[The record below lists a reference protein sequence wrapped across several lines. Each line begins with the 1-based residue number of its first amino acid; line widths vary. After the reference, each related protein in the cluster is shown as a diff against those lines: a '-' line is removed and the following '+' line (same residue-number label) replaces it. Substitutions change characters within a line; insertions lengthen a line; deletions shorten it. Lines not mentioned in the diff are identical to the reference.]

1 MERSTWEK
9 PNDLNA
15 RPLAWP
21 EFLHNLRM
29 GGAYARLC
37 RRDDREHRLPGCTA
51 CRQPGSSHR
60 RPARVRR
67 DDPGCAG
74 PGDGSVT
81 GDRLQHRPRAAG
93 RRPRR
98 RCPRQCRPS
107 GSASPLLKSAPPRTP
122 AARRPPRHARPV
134 RPARPGLGRQRSSA
148 MLTVLMSLPISGPGR
163 LRRTHD
169 CIHRGRPPPVGSAAG
184 AMRSQCRP
192 EPRTPSYHPMEDS

>member
-1 MERSTWEK
+1 
-9 PNDLNA
+9 
-15 RPLAWP
+15 
-21 EFLHNLRM
+21 M

-98 RCPRQCRPS
+98 CPRQCRPS

-122 AARRPPRHARPV
+122 AARRPPRSWPTAVQRDADGAHVGAHLGARPA
-134 RPARPGLGRQRSSA
+134 PSNARSHPSRTSPTGR
-148 MLTVLMSLPISGPGR
+148 VSGP
-163 LRRTHD
+163 
-169 CIHRGRPPPVGSAAG
+169 CNAQPVPP
-184 AMRSQCRP
+184 
-192 EPRTPSYHPMEDS
+192 